1 MKFSLSSIARMVA
14 EPVIQQL
21 TGVAGRQFA
30 SSLRQIEN
38 MMILQG
44 RALSLQNADRS
55 PLACLQDAEFKVF
68 SQYGEDGILQYLA
81 RETGIQ
87 RDEQIFIEF
96 GVQDYLESNTRFL
109 LQGDHWRGL
118 IIDGSRD
125 YMDSVRRSDLYWRN
139 DLTAVNAW
147 IDRDNINDL
156 IGGAGFSG
164 DIGILSVDIDGNDY
178 WVWERIDIVNPI
190 IVVAEWN
197 SVFGPNHAV
206 SIPYAPDFD
215 RAKAHYSCLYWGA
228 SMRAFEEL
236 GARKGYALMGSNRVG
251 NNIFFVRRDRLGRL
265 KPVTTRDAYV
275 ESRFRDSRDSQGSL
289 NFLSGIQRFEEIRHL
304 PVVDTRSG
312 RVTTLHDLD
321 TAPQIGANVQ

>member
-1 MKFSLSSIARMVA
+1 MRFSLTSLARKIV
-14 EPVIQQL
+14 EPVVQQV

-44 RALSLQNADRS
+44 RALSLQNADRA
-55 PLACLQDAEFKVF
+55 PLVNLQDAEFKVF
-68 SQYGEDGILQYLA
+68 SQYGEDGILQYLIH
-81 RETGIQ
+81 ETGLT
-87 RDEQIFIEF
+87 REEQVFVEF

-118 IIDGSRD
+118 IIDGSKE
-125 YMDSVRRSDLYWRN
+125 YMESVRRSDLYWRN
-139 DLTAVNAW
+139 DITAVDAW
-147 IDRDNINDL
+147 IDRDNINQL
-156 IGGAGFSG
+156 IGDAGFHG

-178 WVWERIDIVNPI
+178 WIWEKIDVVNPV

-206 SIPYAPDFD
+206 SIPYARDFD
-215 RAKAHYSCLYWGA
+215 RATAHYSCLYWGA

-236 GARKGYALMGSNRVG
+236 GARKGYVLVGSNRVG

-265 KPVTTRDAYV
+265 KGLSTREAYV
-275 ESRFRDSRDSQGSL
+275 ISRFRDSRDANGQL
-289 NFLSGIQRFEEIRHL
+289 NFLSGDRRYDEIKNL
-304 PVVDTRSG
+304 PVVEVSSG
-312 RVTTLHDLD
+312 RTTTLQQLD
-321 TAPQIGANVQ
+321 AVVTS